1 MAVAILSPVT
11 DASGGTSKSSPNDM
25 ESKPNGAPLGVLR
38 PILTVASQA
47 DFAEA
52 MKQRRL
58 EMGLTQMELDHI
70 AGFHDGYSAH
80 LETPFTRTG
89 KKSFK
94 LTPLASVWL
103 SALGL
108 RLALISTN
116 CMSSAVSDRDH
127 PGTLR
132 DKDAL
137 LHPRPAHQETT

>member
-1 MAVAILSPVT
+1 
-11 DASGGTSKSSPNDM
+11 M

-103 SALGL
+103 TALGL
-108 RLALISTN
+108 RLALVSTT

-127 PGTLR
+127 TATLT

-137 LHPRPAHQETT
+137 LHPCPAYQEAT

>member
-1 MAVAILSPVT
+1 
-11 DASGGTSKSSPNDM
+11 M

-103 SALGL
+103 TALGL
-108 RLALISTN
+108 RLALVSTT

-127 PGTLR
+127 PGTLT

>member
-1 MAVAILSPVT
+1 
-11 DASGGTSKSSPNDM
+11 M

-58 EMGLTQMELDHI
+58 AMGLTQMELDHI

-103 SALGL
+103 AALGL
-108 RLALISTN
+108 RLALVSTT

-127 PGTLR
+127 TATLT

-137 LHPRPAHQETT
+137 LHPCPAYQEAT

>member
-1 MAVAILSPVT
+1 MAVAVLSPVT

-25 ESKPNGAPLGVLR
+25 ESKPNGALLGVLR

-58 EMGLTQMELDHI
+58 AMGLTQMGLDHI

-94 LTPLASVWL
+94 LTPMATIWLA
-103 SALGL
+103 ALGL
-108 RLALISTN
+108 RLALIPAS
-116 CMSSAVSDRDH
+116 CRSSAVSDWGH
-127 PGTLR
+127 AATLT

-137 LHPRPAHQETT
+137 LHPCPAYQEAT

>member
-1 MAVAILSPVT
+1 MAVAVLSPVT

-58 EMGLTQMELDHI
+58 EMGLTQMDLDHI
-70 AGFHDGYSAH
+70 AGFHGGYSAH

-89 KKSFK
+89 KRSFK
-94 LTPLASVWL
+94 LTPMAGIWL
-103 SALGL
+103 EALGL
-108 RLALISTN
+108 RLTLQERCVASALMPTSFN
-116 CMSSAVSDRDH
+116 CNH
-127 PGTLR
+127 N
-132 DKDAL
+132 AL
-137 LHPRPAHQETT
+137 NKLQRSGGS

>member
-1 MAVAILSPVT
+1 
-11 DASGGTSKSSPNDM
+11 M

-108 RLALISTN
+108 RLALISTT

-127 PGTLR
+127 PGTLT